1 MDTGC
6 FKSRIRHTGGG
17 GVKNLACAAF
27 KDTKL
32 HREFA
37 YPRIS
42 TQSACMDARLR

>member
-1 MDTGC
+1 M
-6 FKSRIRHTGGG
+6 FQIQNKAHGGG
-17 GVKNLACAAF
+17 GVKNLACAVF